1 MEDFLVVI
9 LFVGAFLSVV
19 YWGRKYL
26 NRNKGKG
33 NNGGGPLTGPDLPK
47 KPTGP
52 NEK

>member
-26 NRNKGKG
+26 NSRKGK
-33 NNGGGPLTGPDLPK
+33 NNVGGGTKGPDLPK

-52 NEK
+52 DQK